1 MQTALDESLRRMGRP
16 HTAAQA
22 RQALLWAQEAGF
34 TNLSGDVMLALPGY
48 TQKELDATLEL
59 LDSGGCTHISC
70 YLLKLE
76 PGTPWGKA
84 PPAHLPGDDEAADF
98 YLACVQALGARG
110 FAQYEISNF
119 AKPGYESRHNLLYG
133 TASTIWALART
144 PTAALAAG
152 VFSARR
158 ARRSFFPGPRP
169 ISRTAPARGKIIS
182 CCS

>member
-1 MQTALDESLRRMGRP
+1 MDESLRRMGRP

-76 PGTPWGKA
+76 PA
-84 PPAHLPGDDEAADF
+84 PP
-98 YLACVQALGARG
+98 GAR
-110 FAQYEISNF
+110 
-119 AKPGYESRHNLLYG
+119 
-133 TASTIWALART
+133 
-144 PTAALAAG
+144 
-152 VFSARR
+152 
-158 ARRSFFPGPRP
+158 PRP
-169 ISRTAPARGKIIS
+169 RTCRVTTRPQISTLPAFRRWARAGLRV
-182 CCS
+182 